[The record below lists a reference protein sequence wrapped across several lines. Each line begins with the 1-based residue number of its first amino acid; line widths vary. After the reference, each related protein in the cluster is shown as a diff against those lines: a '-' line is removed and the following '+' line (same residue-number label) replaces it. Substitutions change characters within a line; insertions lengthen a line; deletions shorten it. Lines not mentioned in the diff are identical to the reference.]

1 MITLSATE
9 ASRLAAILRAL
20 AVGVPA
26 GYVFHLL
33 HTPIPW
39 MIGPMVAVAAL
50 NLSGVRM
57 HSPPYARQMGQVI
70 LGSAVGLYFTP
81 TVVRELAGNFPV
93 ILAATVA
100 VFIVGGLGAV
110 TLSRASGV
118 DGKSTFF
125 ASIPGGAMAMAVLAE
140 KYGAEVSPVAVAH
153 SLRVSLVVILIP
165 FALTY
170 GGIPIVGSAYR
181 PDVPL
186 DYHILIPWLL
196 AGCVLGEVSERL
208 HMHNGYLLAPIFL
221 GAGLTMS
228 GVQLSAVPRAF
239 TDFAQLMF
247 GLVLGARYERAFFV
261 RHKLFIPFALLNS
274 MFILIASVIAGMLL
288 SWTFD
293 LPIATMLL
301 ATSPGGLAEMTITAQ
316 ALKVGVPLVVAFHLF
331 RVIVVNMGTQYIYT
345 FSMWARDALTAR
357 REIARMKQQREEKNQ
372 ASPLTTSRAV
382 PPTLPNDSE

>member
-1 MITLSATE
+1 MTGSNKLP
-9 ASRLAAILRAL
+9 AILRAL

-26 GYVFHLL
+26 GYLFHLL

-39 MIGPMVAVAAL
+39 MIGPMIAVAAL
-50 NLSGVRM
+50 NLTGVGMR
-57 HSPPYARQMGQVI
+57 SPPYARQMGQVI

-81 TVVRELAGNFPV
+81 SVVRELAANFPA

-100 VFIVGGLGAV
+100 VFIVGGLGAL

-140 KYGAEVSPVAVAH
+140 HYGAEVAPVAVAH

-170 GGIPIVGSAYR
+170 GGIPLVAAAYR
-181 PDVPL
+181 PEVPL
-186 DYHILIPWLL
+186 DYYILVPWLFF
-196 AGCVLGEVSERL
+196 GCLIGEISERL

-221 GAGLTMS
+221 GAGLTVA
-228 GVQLSAVPRAF
+228 GVRLSAVPHQF

-261 RHKLFIPFALLNS
+261 RYKLFIPFALLNS
-274 MFILIASVIAGMLL
+274 LFILIASVAAGAILA
-288 SWTFD
+288 WAFD

-301 ATSPGGLAEMTITAQ
+301 ATSPGGLAEMTMTAQ
-316 ALKVGVPLVVAFHLF
+316 ALKIGVPLVVAFHLF
-331 RVIVVNMGTQYIYT
+331 RVVVVNMATQYIFVFT
-345 FSMWARDALTAR
+345 VWLKGVVATR
-357 REIARMKQQREEKNQ
+357 REIGKLKKRREKAE
-372 ASPLTTSRAV
+372 T
-382 PPTLPNDSE
+382 D